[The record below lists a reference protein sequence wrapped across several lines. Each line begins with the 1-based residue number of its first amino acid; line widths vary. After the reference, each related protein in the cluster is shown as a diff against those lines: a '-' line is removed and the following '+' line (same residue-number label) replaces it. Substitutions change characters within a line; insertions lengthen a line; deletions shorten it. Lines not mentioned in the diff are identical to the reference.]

1 MTSADYRIESDLPL
15 ISRLVPSAD
24 ASRFTFTDWTMAV
37 AVAAKG
43 FISASGQEI
52 RVVHVPS
59 GEVLYRKAADS
70 HARAD
75 AGIDA

>member
-24 ASRFTFTDWTMAV
+24 VSKFTFTDWTMAV

-59 GEVLYRKAADS
+59 GEVLYRKAADTL
-70 HARAD
+70 ARVD
-75 AGIDA
+75 AGTDA

>member
-15 ISRLVPSAD
+15 ISRLVPSAV
-24 ASRFTFTDWTMAV
+24 ASKFTFTDWTMAV

-43 FISASGQEI
+43 FVSASGQEI

-70 HARAD
+70 HAKAD
-75 AGIDA
+75 AGTDA

>member
-1 MTSADYRIESDLPL
+1 MTTADYRIESDLPL
-15 ISRLVPSAD
+15 ISRLLPASAP
-24 ASRFTFTDWTMAV
+24 SRFIFTDWTMAV
-37 AVAAKG
+37 AMAAKG

-70 HARAD
+70 QA
-75 AGIDA
+75 